1 MKYKIF
7 CDESN
12 HLDFKDN
19 STLKSN
25 VMVLGAIRVEE
36 EQVEQINKHIKY
48 LKHKHNY
55 HKELKWTKLNISQ
68 KPFYDELLDLFF
80 NDKHLKFQAVL
91 IPNKKDLKHDIYN
104 DGNADL
110 FYYKMFY
117 YVFRNLFETEVNI
130 GEKIDAKIYLDYKD
144 SRCGIRMTQLKEVLQ
159 SKYKNNLSVEVFTT
173 QSHESNII
181 QLTDLFIGA
190 IAYKAREDLEHKSK
204 IKNYIVN
211 ILESKLHNKSLKINT
226 PPWESKFNIFKIELG
241 KGK

>member
-12 HLDFKDN
+12 HLDYKDN
-19 STLKSN
+19 PTLKSN
-25 VMVLGAIRVEE
+25 IMVLGAIRVAEE
-36 EQVEQINKHIKY
+36 EVEQINKHIKY

-55 HKELKWTKLNISQ
+55 HKELKWTKLHISQ
-68 KPFYDELLDLFF
+68 KPFYDELLDFF
-80 NDKHLKFQAVL
+80 FSEVCLKFQALL
-91 IPNKKDLKHDIYN
+91 IPSKKNLKHDIYN
-104 DGNADL
+104 DGSADL

-117 YVFRNLFETEVNI
+117 YVFRNLFEAEVNV

-144 SRCGIRMTQLKEVLQ
+144 SRCGTRMQQLKEVLQ
-159 SKYKNNLSVEVFTT
+159 SKYKDNLNVEVFTAK
-173 QSHESNII
+173 SHESNII
-181 QLTDLFIGA
+181 QLVDLLIGA
-190 IAYKAREDLEHKSK
+190 IAYQAREDLEHKSE

-211 ILESKLHNKSLKINT
+211 ILESKLYNKSLKLST

>member
-19 STLKSN
+19 PTLKSSI
-25 VMVLGAIRVEE
+25 MVLGAIRVIEE
-36 EQVEQINKHIKY
+36 EVGQINKHIKY

-68 KPFYDELLDLFF
+68 KPFYDELLDFF
-80 NDKHLKFQAVL
+80 FSDIRLKFQALL
-91 IPNKKDLKHDIYN
+91 IPNKKNLKHDIYN
-104 DGNADL
+104 DGSADL

-117 YVFRNLFETEVNI
+117 YIFRNLFEAEVNI

-144 SRCGIRMTQLKEVLQ
+144 SRCGVRMTQLKEVLQ
-159 SKYKNNLSVEVFTT
+159 SKYKDNLIVEVFTAK
-173 QSHESNII
+173 SHESNII
-181 QLTDLFIGA
+181 QLVDLLIGA
-190 IAYKAREDLEHKSK
+190 IAYQAREDLEHKSE

-211 ILESKLHNKSLKINT
+211 TLESKLSNKSLKLST
-226 PPWESKFNIFKIELG
+226 PPWENKFNIFKIELG